1 MAIPVVK
8 VSSEFLVNTQ
18 TLSSQSSPAIAGLGN
33 GDFVVTWQD
42 FSGTLGDANG
52 FSIKAQI
59 FAADGSKIG
68 SEFLVDTQTASH
80 QVSPTV
86 AGLGNGGFVVTWQ
99 DFSGTLGDSSSTSIK
114 AQLFATDGSK
124 VGSEFLVDTQTASYQ
139 QFPTVTGLSNG
150 GFVVTWQDLSGT
162 LGDASGTSIKAQVFA
177 ADGSKVGSEFLV
189 DTQTANNQTVP
200 TVTGL
205 GNGGFVVTWQDLSGT
220 LGDAS
225 GTSIKAQVFAADG
238 SKVGSEFLVDKY
250 TDGNQVV
257 PTITGLANGGFVVT
271 WQDNAF
277 LVGVQVFNSDGT
289 KIGGEFQFAGGGS
302 HSSPTVTGLSN
313 GDFVVAWDNGTDIQ
327 AQVFAADGSKLGGN
341 FLINTQ
347 TAGNQTVPKITAL
360 GNGGFAVTWQ
370 DDGGTL
376 GDTSGT
382 AIKAQVFVWDTM
394 PPAAPVI
401 ANASVVGGIVNA
413 AHDTAAQALSGT
425 AEAESTLNIYLN
437 GSATPSYV
445 TTADKNGNWSV
456 NIGHLADGSYSYT
469 AVATDLVGNRSAAS
483 DPLTF
488 VVDTVPPVL
497 ALTSIVRGAGGT
509 ATVSGTI
516 DLADAGRTITLAD
529 MTFPFASNP
538 TMWSVTTTAD
548 ANGHWS
554 ISGVPVSVFSN
565 SPAVYAFDAA
575 GNPGLSQYVYTASW
589 GNGAVLGDGL
599 RQYVYGLSSGWGI
612 ANGAQQNV
620 YAGGLADGAV
630 IRGTQVV
637 WGAANNTT
645 IYSGTQFV
653 WGSSASTTIYSG
665 GAQYVGGTAASTTI
679 NFGNQ
684 TIYGGA
690 SASSTAVHGG
700 SQSVYGT
707 ADQTTVD
714 SGGFQYVYGRVTN
727 TTINSGRQNIYADG
741 IAIGTT
747 VNAGNVQ
754 IDWGTAIDTAING
767 GSQIVWGSATGTR
780 ISGGVQYVGGTV
792 ANTTVDHGEQDIYSG
807 GTASDTTINAYGV
820 VHLAAGGSMHNVTFG
835 APIARLELAQSS
847 AFSGTISG
855 FQVGNKINLDDMAYD
870 VHMHP
875 SYVTNADHSGGTLT
889 LSDGVHTATLALL
902 GQYTAADFVVG
913 QDAAGTYL
921 ATTHQAQPLLA
932 TPVQV

>member
-313 GDFVVAWDNGTDIQ
+313 GD
-327 AQVFAADGSKLGGN
+327 
-341 FLINTQ
+341 
-347 TAGNQTVPKITAL
+347 
-360 GNGGFAVTWQ
+360 
-370 DDGGTL
+370 
-376 GDTSGT
+376 
-382 AIKAQVFVWDTM
+382 
-394 PPAAPVI
+394 
-401 ANASVVGGIVNA
+401 
-413 AHDTAAQALSGT
+413 
-425 AEAESTLNIYLN
+425 
-437 GSATPSYV
+437 
-445 TTADKNGNWSV
+445 
-456 NIGHLADGSYSYT
+456 
-469 AVATDLVGNRSAAS
+469 
-483 DPLTF
+483 
-488 VVDTVPPVL
+488 
-497 ALTSIVRGAGGT
+497 
-509 ATVSGTI
+509 
-516 DLADAGRTITLAD
+516 
-529 MTFPFASNP
+529 
-538 TMWSVTTTAD
+538 
-548 ANGHWS
+548 
-554 ISGVPVSVFSN
+554 
-565 SPAVYAFDAA
+565 
-575 GNPGLSQYVYTASW
+575 
-589 GNGAVLGDGL
+589 
-599 RQYVYGLSSGWGI
+599 
-612 ANGAQQNV
+612 
-620 YAGGLADGAV
+620 
-630 IRGTQVV
+630 
-637 WGAANNTT
+637 
-645 IYSGTQFV
+645 
-653 WGSSASTTIYSG
+653 
-665 GAQYVGGTAASTTI
+665 
-679 NFGNQ
+679 
-684 TIYGGA
+684 
-690 SASSTAVHGG
+690 
-700 SQSVYGT
+700 
-707 ADQTTVD
+707 
-714 SGGFQYVYGRVTN
+714 
-727 TTINSGRQNIYADG
+727 
-741 IAIGTT
+741 
-747 VNAGNVQ
+747 
-754 IDWGTAIDTAING
+754 
-767 GSQIVWGSATGTR
+767 TR
-780 ISGGVQYVGGTV
+780 RRMG
-792 ANTTVDHGEQDIYSG
+792 
-807 GTASDTTINAYGV
+807 
-820 VHLAAGGSMHNVTFG
+820 
-835 APIARLELAQSS
+835 
-847 AFSGTISG
+847 
-855 FQVGNKINLDDMAYD
+855 
-870 VHMHP
+870 
-875 SYVTNADHSGGTLT
+875 
-889 LSDGVHTATLALL
+889 
-902 GQYTAADFVVG
+902 
-913 QDAAGTYL
+913 
-921 ATTHQAQPLLA
+921 
-932 TPVQV
+932 